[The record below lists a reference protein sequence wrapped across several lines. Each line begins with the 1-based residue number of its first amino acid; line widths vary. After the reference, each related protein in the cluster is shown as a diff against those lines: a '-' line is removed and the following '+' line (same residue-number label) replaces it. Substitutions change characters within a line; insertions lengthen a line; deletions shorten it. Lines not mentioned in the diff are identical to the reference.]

1 MKTRILVVDDELSMR
16 EFISILLER
25 EGYEVLTAADA
36 STALER
42 LSASPIDLVISDVQM
57 PGLNGLELLAR
68 IRTSSPDTA
77 VLLVTAYSTA
87 EQAVEAMKLGAYDYL
102 AKPFKVEELKIL
114 VRNALEKRD
123 LQRENLLLREQAR
136 VSEGFGTLIGT
147 SPRMR
152 ELFSLLRKVSDS
164 ASTVLIL
171 GESGT
176 GKELAARAVHDNSP
190 RKGKPFVA
198 VNCGAIPE
206 TLIESELFGHAKG
219 AFTGAVGE
227 RAGLF
232 EQAQG
237 GTLFLDEIGELPLAM
252 QTRLLRVLQER
263 EVRRVGGSTTK
274 KVDVRVLAASNRDL
288 AEQIKEG
295 SFREDLYYRINVVR
309 VELPPLR
316 RRKEDLPLLVEQ
328 FIVKFNRLHHAT
340 VQGVSPEALSLL
352 MAHDWPGNVREL
364 ENIIE
369 RAFVLCPDGIIE
381 IAHLPDEITLHGSRS
396 TSSATLHDARS
407 QLELQAIRS
416 SLERNNFNRLAVAQE
431 LGMHKTTLFRKIKQL
446 GITLPQRDGR
456 SRRPA

>member
-164 ASTVLIL
+164 A
-171 GESGT
+171 
-176 GKELAARAVHDNSP
+176 RD
-190 RKGKPFVA
+190 RK
-198 VNCGAIPE
+198 
-206 TLIESELFGHAKG
+206 S
-219 AFTGAVGE
+219 
-227 RAGLF
+227 
-232 EQAQG
+232 
-237 GTLFLDEIGELPLAM
+237 
-252 QTRLLRVLQER
+252 
-263 EVRRVGGSTTK
+263 
-274 KVDVRVLAASNRDL
+274 
-288 AEQIKEG
+288 
-295 SFREDLYYRINVVR
+295 VV
-309 VELPPLR
+309 
-316 RRKEDLPLLVEQ
+316 
-328 FIVKFNRLHHAT
+328 
-340 VQGVSPEALSLL
+340 
-352 MAHDWPGNVREL
+352 
-364 ENIIE
+364 
-369 RAFVLCPDGIIE
+369 
-381 IAHLPDEITLHGSRS
+381 
-396 TSSATLHDARS
+396 
-407 QLELQAIRS
+407 
-416 SLERNNFNRLAVAQE
+416 
-431 LGMHKTTLFRKIKQL
+431 
-446 GITLPQRDGR
+446 
-456 SRRPA
+456 